1 MQIRVFHRGKGRSIN
16 YRPKALG
23 NATDGVANALDHA
36 TGDVLNALDRA
47 TDEVTSR

>member
-16 YRPKALG
+16 F
-23 NATDGVANALDHA
+23 
-36 TGDVLNALDRA
+36 NALDRA